1 MNITSAFWRITVCAW
16 LVSLA
21 IWCAKLESK
30 SRTQE
35 QLIILLLARG
45 YDYQSRLDRLDPPQ
59 DSPAWVNMAR
69 EKAARE
75 RFLRNKAKEELEAI
89 GEVTP

>member
-1 MNITSAFWRITVCAW
+1 MTAYQICERVSI
-16 LVSLA
+16 VSLVIMLA
-21 IWCAKLESK
+21 LWVNKLESK

-35 QLIILLLARG
+35 QLIILLLSRG

-59 DSPAWVNMAR
+59 GSPVWVNMAR

-75 RFLRNKAKEELEAI
+75 RFLRNKAKEELEANYQ
-89 GEVTP
+89 P

>member
-1 MNITSAFWRITVCAW
+1 MMTYQICERVAI
-16 LVSLA
+16 VSLIVTLA
-21 IWCAKLESK
+21 LWANKLESK

-35 QLIILLLARG
+35 QLIILLLSRG

-59 DSPAWVNMAR
+59 DSPVRVNMAR

-75 RFLRNKAKEELEAI
+75 RFLRNKAREELEFNY
-89 GEVTP
+89 PP

>member
-1 MNITSAFWRITVCAW
+1 MTAYQICERVSI
-16 LVSLA
+16 VSLVIMLA
-21 IWCAKLESK
+21 LWVNKLESK

-35 QLIILLLARG
+35 QLIILLLSRG

-75 RFLRNKAKEELEAI
+75 RFLRNKAKEELEANYQ
-89 GEVTP
+89 P